1 MRLFALTILGL
12 ILSVF
17 STDGRLS
24 AQKTAVSGKVI
35 DAVTKEPLPFS
46 PVMFVGTKSGAQT
59 DLDGNYKIETYY
71 SSDSLRVMVLGYAP
85 LTKKIKQ
92 GTTSVVNFELV
103 AASSQTAE
111 VVIRPDDG
119 PNPAIALMKKVI
131 RNKKINNREKLDA
144 YEYEAY
150 NKVEFDLNN
159 ITEKF
164 QDRKIF
170 NAFEFVFE
178 GVDTTHEKPYL
189 PVFMTESLSD
199 FYFKRNPKL
208 SKEVV
213 KATKVSGVENESINQ
228 FLGDMYQNINVYDN
242 ELVAFSKS
250 FTSPLSTY
258 ALGFYD
264 YGLVDSA
271 TIDGKWCYKL
281 QFFPRRKAELLFFGE
296 MWIAD
301 TSFAVKEIEAT
312 IAEGANI
319 NWIKDFKVKQ
329 TFNEIEPEV
338 WMLTKDELVVDF
350 NVSEKKL
357 GAYGRKTSSYR
368 NFVIN
373 KERPQEY
380 YEGFSDIIVKEDA
393 SDHDDT
399 FWEQSRHIALTA
411 KEERIYHMVD
421 TLKNLPQFVTVSNI
435 LNLFVNGYKVIG
447 NFELGPYYTFY
458 SFNPIEGN
466 RLRFGGRTSNDFSKK
481 VMLEGYTAYGFKDE
495 RFKYGGGATWILNK
509 NPRMAMNVFAKRD
522 MEQLGQGNGAFR
534 QDNVLSSLFRRNP
547 ANKLTDVT
555 ELSGYIEKEWLY
567 GFQNKA
573 FFKHRVLR
581 PAGSNYRYVRFE
593 PELNEE
599 QEVNY
604 LITSEVGL
612 YTRFAYKEKFVYG
625 EFERISL
632 GTNYPELELQ
642 YSYGIPG
649 LMGGEFEYHRV
660 GVRISDKLRFGPFG
674 YLRLSTEAGKIY
686 NPLPYPLLMIHQ
698 GNETFFYDEGSY
710 NTMNFFEFVS
720 DEWVSV
726 WASYHADGLF
736 LNKIPIMR
744 RLKWREVAS
753 AKAVVGGYDLRNDLI
768 LSRDVNGDG
777 IPDIYTLSK
786 PFVEAAVGVENIF
799 KVLRIDFIWRLT
811 YLDHPNIVKYGLRA
825 KLQFEF

>member
-1 MRLFALTILGL
+1 
-12 ILSVF
+12 
-17 STDGRLS
+17 
-24 AQKTAVSGKVI
+24 
-35 DAVTKEPLPFS
+35 
-46 PVMFVGTKSGAQT
+46 
-59 DLDGNYKIETYY
+59 
-71 SSDSLRVMVLGYAP
+71 
-85 LTKKIKQ
+85 
-92 GTTSVVNFELV
+92 
-103 AASSQTAE
+103 
-111 VVIRPDDG
+111 
-119 PNPAIALMKKVI
+119 
-131 RNKKINNREKLDA
+131 
-144 YEYEAY
+144 
-150 NKVEFDLNN
+150 
-159 ITEKF
+159 
-164 QDRKIF
+164 
-170 NAFEFVFE
+170 
-178 GVDTTHEKPYL
+178 
-189 PVFMTESLSD
+189 MTESLSD

-301 TSFAVKEIEAT
+301 TSYALKEIEAT

-329 TFNEIEPEV
+329 SFNEIEPEV

-373 KERPQEY
+373 KERPKEY

-393 SDHDDT
+393 SNHDDA
-399 FWEQSRHIALTA
+399 FWQQSRHISLSG

-421 TLKNLPQFVTVSNI
+421 TLKNLPQFVTITNI
-435 LNLFVNGYKVIG
+435 LDLFVNGYKVLG
-447 NFELGPYYTFY
+447 NFEFGPYYTLY

-466 RLRFGGRTSNDFSKK
+466 RLRFGGRTSNEFSKK
-481 VMLEGYTAYGFKDE
+481 VLLEGYLAYGFKDE
-495 RFKYGGGATWILNK
+495 RFKYGGGATWVLNK
-509 NPRMAMNVFAKRD
+509 NPRLAMNVFAKRD

-567 GFQNKA
+567 GLQNRA
-573 FFKHRVLR
+573 LFKHRVLK
-581 PAGSNYRYVRFE
+581 PAGSNYKYVRFK
-593 PELNEE
+593 PDLNE
-599 QEVNY
+599 QQQISY
-604 LITSEVGL
+604 LITTEVGL

-632 GTNYPELELQ
+632 GTNYPVLELQ
-642 YSYGIPG
+642 YNYGIPG
-649 LMGGEFEYHRV
+649 LMGGEFRYQRI
-660 GVRISDKLRFGPFG
+660 GVRLSDKMRFGPFG
-674 YLRLSTEAGKIY
+674 YLRLTSEAGRIIG
-686 NPLPYPLLMIHQ
+686 NLPYPLLQMHQ

-710 NTMNFFEFVS
+710 NTMNYFEFVS

-736 LNKIPIMR
+736 LNKIPVMR

-753 AKAVVGGYDLRNDLI
+753 AKAVVGGYDLKNDLI
-768 LSRDVNGDG
+768 LSRDFNGDG
-777 IPDIYTLSK
+777 KPDIYTLGK
-786 PFVEAAVGVENIF
+786 PFVEAALGVENIL

-811 YLDHPNIVKYGLRA
+811 YLDNPNIVKYGIRA
-825 KLQFEF
+825 KLQFDF